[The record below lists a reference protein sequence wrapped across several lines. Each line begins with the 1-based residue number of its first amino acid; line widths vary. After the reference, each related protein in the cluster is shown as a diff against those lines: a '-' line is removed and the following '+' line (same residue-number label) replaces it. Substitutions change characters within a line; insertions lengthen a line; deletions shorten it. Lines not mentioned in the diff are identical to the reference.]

1 VSVDVTA
8 TDAGDPGL
16 SLTETFVISVINVNE
31 NAPVGNDD
39 SIAVDEGGTATL
51 LVGGA
56 DSVLANDTDAD
67 LPGDTLAVDT
77 TPVSG
82 PTYGTLT
89 LNTNGTLIYT
99 HDGSENFTDSF
110 TYRVVDGNGLDD
122 TATVNITI
130 TPVNDNGPSDIQL
143 VNAVLDA
150 NGNVSVDE
158 NTPDGTFIADI
169 QIIDADGDEGYTIT
183 LVDDGGGAFGLG
195 SIMVAD
201 GGLLD
206 YETASNRQVTVRV
219 TDTNGLSMDKTF
231 TIAVNNIDEPLDII
245 PPVIA
250 STPVGTVST
259 SSATGP
265 DTGDFSPDTTSTAE
279 HVRDTIV
286 DNQSAT
292 ESVTELLQSDIIGEP
307 GELAVLLSGDP
318 TQVFDAPAAGAEGDP
333 EAVSE
338 DGQATDQEAGDDP
351 SAASAEGDAPQE
363 AEGRTPLTQDIK
375 KQSEQFEMQRKDIL
389 ELFEDFG
396 QKMGC
401 SG

>member
-1 VSVDVTA
+1 VS
-8 TDAGDPGL
+8 
-16 SLTETFVISVINVNE
+16 TET
-31 NAPVGNDD
+31 
-39 SIAVDEGGTATL
+39 
-51 LVGGA
+51 
-56 DSVLANDTDAD
+56 SVLANDTDAD
-67 LPGDTLAVDT
+67 LPGDSLTVDT

-82 PTYGTLT
+82 PSHGTLT
-89 LNTNGTLIYT
+89 LSSDGTLSYV

-110 TYRVVDGNGLDD
+110 TYRVVDENGADD

-143 VNAVLDA
+143 VNAILDS
-150 NGNVSVDE
+150 NGNVSIDE
-158 NTPDGTFIADI
+158 NAQDGAFIADI
-169 QIIDADGDEGYTIT
+169 QIIDADGDAGYTIT

-195 SIMVAD
+195 SILVAD

-206 YETASNRQVTVRV
+206 YETASSRQLTVRV

-250 STPVGTVST
+250 STPVATVST
-259 SSATGP
+259 SSETGP

-279 HVRDTIV
+279 HVRDAIV
-286 DNQSAT
+286 DNQSDT
-292 ESVTELLQSDIIGEP
+292 EALTEVLQSDIIGEP
-307 GELAVLLSGDP
+307 GELAVLLTGDP
-318 TQVFDAPAAGAEGDP
+318 TQVLEAPSAGAEGNP

-338 DGQATDQEAGDDP
+338 DGQATGQEAGDDP
-351 SAASAEGDAPQE
+351 LVASAEGDAPQE

-375 KQSEQFEMQRKDIL
+375 KQSEQFETQRKDVL